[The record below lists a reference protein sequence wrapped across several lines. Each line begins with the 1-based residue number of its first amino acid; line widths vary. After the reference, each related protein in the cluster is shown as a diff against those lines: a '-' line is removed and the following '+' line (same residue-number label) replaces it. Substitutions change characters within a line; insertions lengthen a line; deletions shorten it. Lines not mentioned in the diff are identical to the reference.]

1 MKYPSYVTH
10 HSNVVSNKVQ
20 WFTETG
26 RQCFACLENAKKT
39 LEGGLCLPLIMI
51 YTTKITKIHL
61 RKIMI
66 KSFVNF
72 PSNV

>member
-1 MKYPSYVTH
+1 MLLATRFNGSLKRDV
-10 HSNVVSNKVQ
+10 NVSHVSK
-20 WFTETG
+20 TP
-26 RQCFACLENAKKT
+26 KKT